1 MSGRGEVKLLESI
14 ERSKDRLL
22 AWPVTCDISDW
33 LVGRVVDFA
42 PQWSEL
48 ECEESFDYQSKGR
61 KPECDT
67 AVLIGFAHRTED
79 PLGTIREFVSRVKA
93 KQYVVHLLVRMHPKT
108 PNEETWTLVE
118 PVDALKFR
126 VEIEPAEIRA
136 TDLRKRQPTEW
147 YLRIEGK
154 EAEGLKELVPDPKS
168 EAPVVE
174 SSQDVVEDTDVPV
187 WDMVEE

>member
-1 MSGRGEVKLLESI
+1 MKLLESI
-14 ERSKDRLL
+14 EGARGRAL

-48 ECEESFDYQSKGR
+48 ECEESFDYLSKGR

-67 AVLIGFAHRTED
+67 AVLLGLAHRTED
-79 PLGTIREFVSRVKA
+79 PLETVREFVSKVKA
-93 KQYVVHLLVRMHPKT
+93 KRYVVHLLVRMHPKT

-118 PVDALKFR
+118 PEDALKFR
-126 VEIEPAEIRA
+126 VEIGPAEIRA

-168 EAPVVE
+168 VAPAEE
-174 SSQDVVEDTDVPV
+174 SSRGAVEDTEVPV
-187 WDMVEE
+187 WDIGE